1 MVTMK
6 DVAAAA
12 GVSQASVSYAYSGS
26 QRVSAV
32 RREHIFAVAASLGYT
47 GPNIAGSSLRLGRIG
62 AVGVLI
68 PGSLSLA
75 VEDPSTMLLVRG
87 IVEVGELA
95 DVALTLLPVDP
106 QRGNG
111 NDPVKNDQVKPA
123 VLRGLVDG
131 VVIHCLPDDHP
142 VVEAVRARKIPAVA
156 IDSPRVPHLPYV
168 TVDHRQA
175 GAGQMDHVLS
185 MGHRRIGVIT
195 DRIGPLPSPGYRY
208 WADAETSKET
218 YLRERL
224 AGYRQALSDHGV
236 RVSDVALIEAAN
248 IDMPSGLAAA
258 ELLIREFAPT
268 AIVATSD
275 VHAVAA
281 LKALSS
287 NGIAVPD
294 AVSVI
299 GFDDAPIADLVGLTT
314 IRQPLRDKGRT
325 AAKILLDLIAG
336 QSRRRSIMAT
346 ELIVRSTTG
355 PAPRQG

>member
-106 QRGNG
+106 QRGDGNG
-111 NDPVKNDQVKPA
+111 AVKPA

-142 VVEAVRARKIPAVA
+142 VVEAVRARGIPAVA

-175 GAGQMDHVLS
+175 GAEQMDHLLRL
-185 MGHRRIGVIT
+185 GHRRIGVIT
-195 DRIGPLPSPGYRY
+195 DRLGPLPSPGHRY

-224 AGYRQALSDHGV
+224 AGYRDALSDHGV
-236 RVSDVALIEAAN
+236 RVSDVALIEAAD

-258 ELLIREFAPT
+258 DMLIREFAPS

-281 LKALSS
+281 LKVLSS

-325 AAKILLDLIAG
+325 AAKMLLDLIAG
-336 QSRRRSIMAT
+336 QSRRRSIMTT

-355 PAPRQG
+355 PAPPRG

>member
-12 GVSQASVSYAYSGS
+12 GVSQAAVSYAYSGS
-26 QRVSAV
+26 RRVSAA
-32 RREHIFAVAASLGYT
+32 RREHIFAVAAGLGYT

-95 DVALTLLPVDP
+95 DVALTLLPVDA
-106 QRGNG
+106 QRRDG
-111 NDPVKNDQVKPA
+111 NDPMKPA
-123 VLRGLVDG
+123 MLRGLVDG
-131 VVIHCLPDDHP
+131 VVMHCLPDDHP
-142 VVEAVRARKIPAVA
+142 VVEAARAREIPAVA
-156 IDSPRVPHLPYV
+156 IDSPRIPHLPYV
-168 TVDHRQA
+168 TVDHRLA
-175 GAGQMDHVLS
+175 GAEQMTHVLAL
-185 MGHRRIGVIT
+185 GHRRIGVVT
-195 DRIGPLPSPGYRY
+195 DRLGPSPSPGFRY

-224 AGYRQALSDHGV
+224 AGYRRAMADYGV
-236 RVSDVALIEAAN
+236 HVSDVALIEAAE

-258 ELLIREFAPT
+258 DLLVREFAPT

-281 LKALSS
+281 LKVLSS
-287 NGIAVPD
+287 KAIPVPD

-336 QSRRRSIMAT
+336 HTRRRSIMAT

-355 PAPRQG
+355 PAPRRG

>member
-95 DVALTLLPVDP
+95 DVALTLLPVDA
-106 QRGNG
+106 QRGDG
-111 NDPVKNDQVKPA
+111 NDPIKPT

-175 GAGQMDHVLS
+175 GAEQMDHVLS
-185 MGHRRIGVIT
+185 LGHRRIGVIT
-195 DRIGPLPSPGYRY
+195 DRLGPLPSPGYRY

-258 ELLIREFAPT
+258 DLLIREFAPT

-287 NGIAVPD
+287 NGIAVPE

-336 QSRRRSIMAT
+336 QSRRRSIMTT
-346 ELIVRSTTG
+346 ELIIRSTTG

>member
-106 QRGNG
+106 QPGDG
-111 NDPVKNDQVKPA
+111 NDPVKPA

-131 VVIHCLPDDHP
+131 VVLHCLPDDHP
-142 VVEAVRARKIPAVA
+142 VVEAVRAREIPAVA

-175 GAGQMDHVLS
+175 GAEQMDHVLS
-185 MGHRRIGVIT
+185 LGHKRIGVIT
-195 DRIGPLPSPGYRY
+195 DRLGPLPSPGFRY

-224 AGYRQALSDHGV
+224 AGYRHALSDHGV
-236 RVSDVALIEAAN
+236 RVADVALIEAAD
-248 IDMPSGLAAA
+248 IDMPSGLTAAD
-258 ELLIREFAPT
+258 LLIREFAPT
-268 AIVATSD
+268 AIVTTSD

-287 NGIAVPD
+287 NGIAVPE

-299 GFDDAPIADLVGLTT
+299 GFDDAPIADLMGLTT

>member
-26 QRVSAV
+26 QRVSAA
-32 RREHIFAVAASLGYT
+32 RREQIFAVAASLGYT

-95 DVALTLLPVDP
+95 DVALTLLPVDA
-106 QRGNG
+106 QRGDG
-111 NDPVKNDQVKPA
+111 NDPVKPA

-142 VVEAVRARKIPAVA
+142 VVEAVRAREIPAVA
-156 IDSPRVPHLPYV
+156 IDSPRIPHLPYV

-175 GAGQMDHVLS
+175 GAEQMGHVLGL
-185 MGHRRIGVIT
+185 GHRRIGVIT
-195 DRIGPLPSPGYRY
+195 DRLGPVPSPGYRY

-224 AGYRQALSDHGV
+224 IGYRQALSDHGI
-236 RVSDVALIEAAN
+236 RVADVALIEAAD

-258 ELLIREFAPT
+258 DLLIREFAPT

-281 LKALSS
+281 LKVLSS
-287 NGIAVPD
+287 NGIATPD

-299 GFDDAPIADLVGLTT
+299 GFDDAPIADLLGLTT

-336 QSRRRSIMAT
+336 HTRRRSIMTT
-346 ELIVRSTTG
+346 ELIIRSTTG
-355 PAPRQG
+355 PAPGQG

>member
-12 GVSQASVSYAYSGS
+12 GVSQASVSYAYSRS
-26 QRVSAV
+26 QRVSPA
-32 RREHIFAVAASLGYT
+32 RREQIFAVAASLGYT

-95 DVALTLLPVDP
+95 GVALTLLPVDA
-106 QRGNG
+106 QRGDG
-111 NDPVKNDQVKPA
+111 KDPVKPA

-142 VVEAVRARKIPAVA
+142 VVEAVRAREIPAVA
-156 IDSPRVPHLPYV
+156 IDSPRIPHLPYV

-175 GAGQMDHVLS
+175 GAQQMDHVLGL
-185 MGHRRIGVIT
+185 GHRRIGVIT
-195 DRIGPLPSPGYRY
+195 DRLGPLPSPGYRY

-224 AGYRQALSDHGV
+224 TGYRQALSDHGV
-236 RVSDVALIEAAN
+236 RVTDVALIEAAD
-248 IDMPSGLAAA
+248 IDMPSGLVAAD
-258 ELLIREFAPT
+258 LLVREFAPT

-281 LKALSS
+281 LKVLSS
-287 NGIAVPD
+287 NAIPVPD

-336 QSRRRSIMAT
+336 HTRRRSIMTT

-355 PAPRQG
+355 PPPRQG

>member
-95 DVALTLLPVDP
+95 DVALTLLPVDA
-106 QRGNG
+106 QRGHG
-111 NDPVKNDQVKPA
+111 NDPVKPA

-142 VVEAVRARKIPAVA
+142 VVEAVRAREIPAVA

-175 GAGQMDHVLS
+175 GAEQMDHVLS
-185 MGHRRIGVIT
+185 LGHRRIGVIT
-195 DRIGPLPSPGYRY
+195 DRLGPLPSPGHRY

-224 AGYRQALSDHGV
+224 AGYRQALFDHGV

-258 ELLIREFAPT
+258 DLLIREFAPT

-287 NGIAVPD
+287 NGIAVPE

-355 PAPRQG
+355 PAPGSP

>member
-106 QRGNG
+106 QRGDGNG
-111 NDPVKNDQVKPA
+111 AVKPA

-142 VVEAVRARKIPAVA
+142 VVEAVRARGIPAVA

-175 GAGQMDHVLS
+175 GAEQMDHLLRL
-185 MGHRRIGVIT
+185 GHRRIGVIT
-195 DRIGPLPSPGYRY
+195 DRLGPLPSPGHRY

-224 AGYRQALSDHGV
+224 AGYRDALSDHGV
-236 RVSDVALIEAAN
+236 RVSDVALIEAAD

-258 ELLIREFAPT
+258 DMLIREFAPS

-281 LKALSS
+281 LKVLSS

-325 AAKILLDLIAG
+325 AAKMLLDLIAG
-336 QSRRRSIMAT
+336 RSRRRSIMTT

-355 PAPRQG
+355 PAPPRG

>member
-106 QRGNG
+106 QRGDGNG
-111 NDPVKNDQVKPA
+111 AVKPA

-142 VVEAVRARKIPAVA
+142 VVEAVRARGIPAVA

-175 GAGQMDHVLS
+175 GAEQMDHLLRL
-185 MGHRRIGVIT
+185 GHRRIGVTPQISN
-195 DRIGPLPSPGYRY
+195 RIWKWQYR
-208 WADAETSKET
+208 KI
-218 YLRERL
+218 
-224 AGYRQALSDHGV
+224 ALSV
-236 RVSDVALIEAAN
+236 KSTRN
-248 IDMPSGLAAA
+248 FTQNM
-258 ELLIREFAPT
+258 FT
-268 AIVATSD
+268 ARW
-275 VHAVAA
+275 
-281 LKALSS
+281 K
-287 NGIAVPD
+287 
-294 AVSVI
+294 
-299 GFDDAPIADLVGLTT
+299 
-314 IRQPLRDKGRT
+314 
-325 AAKILLDLIAG
+325 
-336 QSRRRSIMAT
+336 
-346 ELIVRSTTG
+346 
-355 PAPRQG
+355 QGETRAF

>member
-106 QRGNG
+106 QRGDG
-111 NDPVKNDQVKPA
+111 NDPVKPA

-142 VVEAVRARKIPAVA
+142 VVEAVRAREIPAVA

-175 GAGQMDHVLS
+175 GAEQMDHVLS
-185 MGHRRIGVIT
+185 LGHRRIGVIT
-195 DRIGPLPSPGYRY
+195 DRLGPLPSPGHRY

-224 AGYRQALSDHGV
+224 AGYRRALSDHGV
-236 RVSDVALIEAAN
+236 RISEVALIEAAN

-258 ELLIREFAPT
+258 DLLIREFAPT

-281 LKALSS
+281 LKVLSS
-287 NGIAVPD
+287 NGIAVPE

-346 ELIVRSTTG
+346 ELIVRSTTA

>member
-26 QRVSAV
+26 PRVSASQ
-32 RREHIFAVAASLGYT
+32 REHIFAVAASLGYS

-62 AVGVLI
+62 AVGVLV

-75 VEDPSTMLLVRG
+75 VEDPSTMSLMKG

-106 QRGNG
+106 QPDAGG
-111 NDPVKNDQVKPA
+111 PVKSA

-131 VVIHCLPDDHP
+131 VVMHALPDDHP
-142 VVEAVRARKIPAVA
+142 VVDAVRARAIPAVA
-156 IDSPRVPHLPYV
+156 IDSPRVAHLPYV

-175 GAGQMDHVLS
+175 GAQQMSHVLEL
-185 MGHRRIGVIT
+185 GHKRIGVIA
-195 DRIGPLPSPGYRY
+195 DRLGPTASPGFRY
-208 WADAETSKET
+208 WSDVESSQET

-224 AGYRQALSDHGV
+224 AGYRQAMAAHHV
-236 RVSDVALIEAAN
+236 RVADVALVEAAG
-248 IDMPSGLAAA
+248 IDMNSGRSAA
-258 ELLIREFAPT
+258 ELLIGEFAPT

-281 LKALSS
+281 LQTLSAH
-287 NGIAVPD
+287 GVDVPG

-299 GFDDAPIADLVGLTT
+299 GFDDAPIANLVGLTT
-314 IRQPLRDKGRT
+314 VRQPLEDKGRT

-336 QSRRRSIMAT
+336 RPRRRSIKAT
-346 ELIVRSTTG
+346 ELIVRTTTG
-355 PAPRQG
+355 PAPRR

>member
-6 DVAAAA
+6 DVAAAS

-26 QRVSAV
+26 PRVSAAQ
-32 RREHIFAVAASLGYT
+32 REHIFTVAARLGYT

-68 PGSLSLA
+68 PGSLALA
-75 VEDPSTMLLVRG
+75 VEDPSTMLLLKG

-95 DVALTLLPVDP
+95 KVALTLLPVDP
-106 QRGNG
+106 RPDAGG
-111 NDPVKNDQVKPA
+111 PVKSA

-131 VVIHCLPDDHP
+131 VVMHALADDHP
-142 VVEAVRARKIPAVA
+142 VVDAVRARAIPAVA

-168 TVDHRQA
+168 TVDHRES
-175 GAGQMDHVLS
+175 GAKQMRHVLEL
-185 MGHRRIGVIT
+185 GHKRIGVIT
-195 DRIGPLPSPGYRY
+195 DRLGPHPSPGFRY
-208 WADAETSKET
+208 WSDAESSNET

-224 AGYRQALSDHGV
+224 AGYRQAMADHSV
-236 RVSDVALIEAAN
+236 RVADVALVEAGG
-248 IDMPSGLAAA
+248 IDMNSGRMAA
-258 ELLIREFAPT
+258 ELLIGDFAPT

-281 LKALSS
+281 LKALSAQ
-287 NGIAVPD
+287 GVDVPD

-314 IRQPLRDKGRT
+314 LRQPLEDKGRT

-336 QSRRRSIMAT
+336 HSRRRSIKAT
-346 ELIVRSTTG
+346 ELIVRTTTG
-355 PAPRQG
+355 PAPV

>member
-106 QRGNG
+106 QGG
-111 NDPVKNDQVKPA
+111 DGDPVKPA

-175 GAGQMDHVLS
+175 GAEQMEHVLKL
-185 MGHRRIGVIT
+185 GHRRIGVIT
-195 DRIGPLPSPGYRY
+195 DRLGRLPSPGHRY

-224 AGYRQALSDHGV
+224 AGYREALSAHGV
-236 RVSDVALIEAAN
+236 RVSDVALIEAAD

-258 ELLIREFAPT
+258 DLLVREFAPT

-281 LKALSS
+281 LKVLSS

-325 AAKILLDLIAG
+325 AAKMLLDLIAG
-336 QSRRRSIMAT
+336 QSRRRSIMTT

>member
-26 QRVSAV
+26 PRVSATQ
-32 RREHIFAVAASLGYT
+32 REHIFTVAASLGYT

-68 PGSLSLA
+68 PGSLALA
-75 VEDPSTMLLVRG
+75 VEDPSTMLLMKG

-106 QRGNG
+106 QPGADG
-111 NDPVKNDQVKPA
+111 PVKSA

-131 VVIHCLPDDHP
+131 VVMHTIADDHP
-142 VVEAVRARKIPAVA
+142 VVDAVRARKIPAVA
-156 IDSPRVPHLPYV
+156 IDSPRVANLPYV
-168 TVDHRQA
+168 TVDHLQA
-175 GAGQMDHVLS
+175 GAQQMNHVLEL
-185 MGHRRIGVIT
+185 GHKRIGVIT
-195 DRIGPLPSPGYRY
+195 DRIGTTASPGFRY
-208 WADAETSKET
+208 WADVESSHET

-224 AGYRQALSDHGV
+224 AGYRQAMSAHRV
-236 RVSDVALIEAAN
+236 RLADIALVEAAG
-248 IDMPSGLAAA
+248 IDMASGRRAA
-258 ELLIREFAPT
+258 ELLIGEFAPT

-275 VHAVAA
+275 VHAVAS
-281 LKALSS
+281 LQALSAQ
-287 NGIAVPD
+287 GVGVPE

-314 IRQPLRDKGRT
+314 VRQPLEDKGRT

-336 QSRRRSIMAT
+336 RPRRRSIKAT

-355 PAPRQG
+355 PAPGS

>member
-26 QRVSAV
+26 PRVSATQ
-32 RREHIFAVAASLGYT
+32 REHIFTVAASLGYT

-75 VEDPSTMLLVRG
+75 VEDPSTMLLMKG

-106 QRGNG
+106 RPDAEG
-111 NDPVKNDQVKPA
+111 PVKSA

-131 VVIHCLPDDHP
+131 VVMHALAQDHP
-142 VVEAVRARKIPAVA
+142 VVDAVRARSIPAVA
-156 IDSPRVPHLPYV
+156 IDSPRVPHMPYV
-168 TVDHRQA
+168 TVDHRES
-175 GAGQMDHVLS
+175 GADQMSHVLGL
-185 MGHRRIGVIT
+185 GHKRIGVIT
-195 DRIGPLPSPGYRY
+195 DRLGPTAAPGFRY
-208 WADAETSKET
+208 WSDVESSKET

-224 AGYRQALSDHGV
+224 TGYRQAISAHRV
-236 RVSDVALIEAAN
+236 RLADVALVEAAG
-248 IDMPSGLAAA
+248 IDMNSGRIAA
-258 ELLIREFAPT
+258 ELLIDEFAPT

-281 LKALSS
+281 LQTLSAR
-287 NGIAVPD
+287 GVGVPED
-294 AVSVI
+294 VSVI
-299 GFDDAPIADLVGLTT
+299 GFDDAPIANLVGLTT
-314 IRQPLRDKGRT
+314 VHQPLADKGRT

-336 QSRRRSIMAT
+336 RPRRRSIQAT
-346 ELIVRSTTG
+346 ELIVRTTTG
-355 PAPRQG
+355 PAPRR